1 MILASTIL
9 YLIRGVLIFYFSKFE
24 EKEKKPEKVFH
35 RENLSFFMPE
45 VKIRPQELFD
55 AELLFEIITHTNL
68 EFIEMPIK
76 TLEEE
81 KCFLRLN
88 EAKRKA
94 NFEYN
99 YSILFYGKLVGAC
112 GIRIDQH
119 RPWVGEIGY
128 FVDRD
133 YQGKGIAAEAVRQLE
148 KVGFEGLDLQRI
160 TILMDTRNLASER
173 VAQKCGYEKEGI
185 MKKVHRVGED
195 YYDCFLYAKTR

>member
-1 MILASTIL
+1 
-9 YLIRGVLIFYFSKFE
+9 
-24 EKEKKPEKVFH
+24 
-35 RENLSFFMPE
+35 MPE

-55 AELLFEIITHTNL
+55 AECFFEIITRTNL
-68 EFIEMPIK
+68 EFIEVPIK

-81 KCFLRLN
+81 KYFLHLN

-94 NFEYN
+94 NFEHN
-99 YSILFYGKLVGAC
+99 YSVLFYGKLVGAC

-128 FVDRD
+128 FIDRD
-133 YQGKGIAAEAVRQLE
+133 YQGRGIATESVRQLE
-148 KVGFEGLDLQRI
+148 KVGFDKLDLQRI

-173 VAQKCGYEKEGI
+173 VAQKCGYEMEGI

-195 YYDCFLYAKTR
+195 YYDCFMYAKTR